1 MYLCDM
7 KIANIITKNKINVS
21 DEINVVDSIDKII
34 DGIPTL
40 IVGIDLT
47 ETIFPDFDVLN
58 FEIEKNFY
66 WTVKSTEKRDKYE
79 EDLRLFLNKAVE
91 IITEDVT
98 YIFIDLIQF
107 KKKKIRKIVT
117 KILSL
122 KKIVTYQKDTMVYLY
137 GENII
142 FGIDLGLI
150 AYFGGNIVK
159 VKEKIKNKSY
169 VFLNDDDILIY
180 EKTIKELG
188 NNIRFTPFIY
198 SIINEKTTPTSNIH
212 IQK

>member
-1 MYLCDM
+1 M
-7 KIANIITKNKINVS
+7 KIANIITKNKIKVS

-122 KKIVTYQKDTMVYLY
+122 KKIVTYQKDTMLYLY

-150 AYFGGNIVK
+150 AYFGGNIIK